1 MSCPMNILHG
11 FFALL
16 YFQVIFFHFFI
27 TTKNFG
33 ILNMELPFGEQKT
46 QQLCCSRDAQI
57 DSASRHEVGVR
68 PCSKLLLLERRRRL
82 RGVASGG
89 VQHAAAPHVA
99 SSVAHVA
106 TAVAELRAAN
116 SNDKKIWRQRRHHP
130 SVQDM

>member
-1 MSCPMNILHG
+1 MLRGCQLVYIGCHL
-11 FFALL
+11 
-16 YFQVIFFHFFI
+16 
-27 TTKNFG
+27 TR
-33 ILNMELPFGEQKT
+33 KT

-82 RGVASGG
+82 RGVASASGG

-130 SVQDM
+130 SVRDM